1 LISAYIKLEAEVMAR
16 ECTIRR
22 RKLKTKCLIGTLAA
36 ILLVLFTAIAAAAT
50 TSLSVSDAQGNP
62 ESTVKVPIKITGASN
77 VGAIE
82 IVLTYDSTVLSVTGV
97 EKGALVKNSL
107 FDYNKDTPGIVAIG
121 AADTNGIN
129 GDGSVANISFNVVGK
144 IGDTSPLTL
153 ETAQLN
159 DVNTYIDI
167 LVSKTSGTFTVAQRG
182 GLGWAAIGGILAAV
196 VILILAVVVLSRRR
210 KPKITT

>member
-1 LISAYIKLEAEVMAR
+1 
-16 ECTIRR
+16 
-22 RKLKTKCLIGTLAA
+22 LIGILAA
-36 ILLVLFTAIAAAAT
+36 ILLVLFTAIASAAT
-50 TSLSVSDAQGNP
+50 TSLSVSDAQGSP
-62 ESTVKVPIKITGASN
+62 ESTVKVPIRITGASN
-77 VGAIE
+77 VGAME

-107 FDYNKDTPGIVAIG
+107 FDSNRDTPGIVAIG
-121 AADTNGIN
+121 VADTNGIN

-159 DVNTYIDI
+159 DVTTYIDI
-167 LVSKTSGTFTVAQRG
+167 LVSKTSGTFTVAESG
-182 GLGWAAIGGILAAV
+182 GLSGSVIGGIIAAV

-210 KPKITT
+210 KPKTTT